1 MNKNII
7 LPVLIAF
14 FFQFQEHKVLEIKG
28 YSAKFPDQ
36 NATKILRAQVNELA
50 QNNPTII
57 YINGQTNKK
66 QIALTFDDA
75 SNIHKVNQIINILD
89 QYGLKAAFFCIGND
103 IEKTPQI
110 ARNIDNNG
118 HLVLN
123 HSYSHTKYTELS
135 IEAIEIDFLRAEKV
149 FLQAIGKRTK
159 LIRPPYGAINQD
171 ITNTLK
177 NKGYSIAY
185 WSLDSFDWLETINN
199 IQQNIIKNVRNDEI
213 ILFHCKTSTIR
224 SLPQIIE
231 NLQQRGFKIVRL
243 DELIQKKAYRRKS
256 YFIKSTI
263 SRKFSFDN

>member
-1 MNKNII
+1 MTKNII

-36 NATKILRAQVNELA
+36 NAVQTLRALVNELA
-50 QNNPTII
+50 QNNPSTI

-66 QIALTFDDA
+66 QVALTFDDA
-75 SNIHKVNQIINILD
+75 SNIHKVNQIINILE
-89 QYGLKAAFFCIGND
+89 QYGLKAAFFCIGRD

-110 ARNIDNNG
+110 AKNINNSG

-123 HSYSHTKYTELS
+123 HSYSHKKYTELS
-135 IEAIEIDFLRAEKV
+135 IEAVEADFLHAEKV

-159 LIRPPYGAINQD
+159 LIRPPYGTINQE
-171 ITNTLK
+171 ITDTLK

-185 WSLDSFDWLETINN
+185 WSLDSFDWLETVNN
-199 IQQNIIKNVRNDEI
+199 IQQNVINNVRNDEI
-213 ILFHCKTSTIR
+213 ILFHCKNSTIR

-243 DELIQKKAYRRKS
+243 DKLIQKKAYRR
-256 YFIKSTI
+256 YAF
-263 SRKFSFDN
+263 